1 MSIFVIIHLT
11 MKHRFLSILLSLGVL
26 TGATTIILIFFIILQ
41 SKPQPSAVVFTPTS
55 TPLVNATTPASEL
68 IIPTSTTEVL
78 YLTAPERESI
88 IATLT
93 SLVETQ
99 NPKAALEELSTLM
112 ENNPAVLRSCHGL
125 VHEIGHAALNT
136 FGFAKAIAYQNDICG
151 SGYLHGIVEENFSK
165 VKNVTTTMHT
175 ICQDFNALTIDS
187 CYHGVGH
194 GLMFFTENDLPASL
208 SYCDL
213 YPEDKADIR
222 CAEGV
227 YMENFSTDQ
236 QTHESAYLNKNDP
249 AYPCAEQPE
258 KYKSVCYFYAPIY
271 YLSLHENQYK
281 QALDW
286 CASLTEHQ
294 QTCAYGVGS
303 RTMKYNLHDP
313 IFVENIC
320 HYNPKF
326 TRACVDGMVSY
337 YLVNFTSKAK
347 GREMCRTLP
356 ERSQKNCLAS
366 IEIRRDS
373 IAE

>member
-1 MSIFVIIHLT
+1 
-11 MKHRFLSILLSLGVL
+11 MKKWVL
-26 TGATTIILIFFIILQ
+26 FPLIALATTIIAIVILVLLLNKKIQ
-41 SKPQPSAVVFTPTS
+41 TENIVVVFTPTT
-55 TPLVNATTPASEL
+55 TPIVSATTPASDLE
-68 IIPTSTTEVL
+68 IPTSSLEVL
-78 YLTAPERESI
+78 YLTRIERETI
-88 IATLT
+88 T
-93 SLVETQ
+93 
-99 NPKAALEELSTLM
+99 EELETIVKTQDPKVALNRLSELM
-112 ENNPAVLRSCHGL
+112 ENDSKVLRSCHGL
-125 VHEIGHAALNT
+125 VHEIGHAS
-136 FGFAKAIAYQNDICG
+136 FQKYGFAGAVIFQNDICG
-151 SGYLHGIVEENFSK
+151 SGYLHGIVEENFGQ
-165 VKNVTTTMHT
+165 VKDVSATMKT
-175 ICQDFNALTIDS
+175 ICKNFDVLTIDS

-194 GLMFFTENDLPASL
+194 GLMFFTENNLPKSL
-208 SYCDL
+208 ELCDT
-213 YPEDKADIR
+213 YSDDKADIR

-249 AYPCAEQPE
+249 AYPCAEQPA

-271 YLSLHENQYK
+271 YLSLHENQYTA
-281 QALDW
+281 ALDW

-303 RTMKYNLHDP
+303 RTMKYNLNDP

-320 HYNPKF
+320 QYNPKF

-347 GREMCRTLP
+347 GREMCKTLP
-356 ERSQKNCLAS
+356 ERSQKNCLTS